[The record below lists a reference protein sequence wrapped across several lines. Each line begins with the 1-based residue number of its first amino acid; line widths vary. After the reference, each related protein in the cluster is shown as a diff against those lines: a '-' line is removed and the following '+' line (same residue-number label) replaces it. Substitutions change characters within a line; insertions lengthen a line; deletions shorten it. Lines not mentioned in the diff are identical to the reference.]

1 MKKVKDRII
10 RALIA
15 FIIFIIDIILAKTLN
30 LEWYIELPI
39 CIIAYLI
46 SG

>member
-30 LEWYIELPI
+30 LE
-39 CIIAYLI
+39 
-46 SG
+46 